1 MTLAGRCQDAA
12 WAMSC
17 AAWETE
23 NQMNKKPGAFAGA
36 AMLLQ
41 PGILNE
47 MKLSW
52 RLLRDG
58 RVTSLKYL
66 APALLALYVASPIDA
81 IPDLLLGVGQVDDL
95 GILVL
100 GLMVALKVI
109 PKLAPADVLR
119 EHTAGINGE
128 TRPMGTDSTR
138 VDPIVD
144 AHYTVR
150 S

>member
-1 MTLAGRCQDAA
+1 MY
-12 WAMSC
+12 
-17 AAWETE
+17 
-23 NQMNKKPGAFAGA
+23 KKPGAFAGA

-41 PGILNE
+41 PGFRNE
-47 MKLSW
+47 LKLSW
-52 RLLRDG
+52 RLLRDE

-66 APALLALYVASPIDA
+66 APALLALYVASPIDV
-81 IPDLLLGVGQVDDL
+81 IPDLLLGIGQVDDL
-95 GILVL
+95 GIAVL

-109 PKLAPADVLR
+109 PKLAPAEVLN
-119 EHTAGINGE
+119 EHTDDINGHTTKPSGPE
-128 TRPMGTDSTR
+128 ATR

>member
-1 MTLAGRCQDAA
+1 
-12 WAMSC
+12 
-17 AAWETE
+17 
-23 NQMNKKPGAFAGA
+23 MNKKPGAFAGA

-41 PGILNE
+41 PSILNE
-47 MKLSW
+47 MKLAW
-52 RLLRDG
+52 RLLRDD

-81 IPDLLLGVGQVDDL
+81 IPDLLVGIGQVDDL
-95 GILVL
+95 GIAIL
-100 GLMVALKVI
+100 GFMIALKVI

-119 EHTAGINGE
+119 EHTSTINGDA
-128 TRPMGTDSTR
+128 RPNEPGATR
-138 VDPIVD
+138 VDPVVD

>member
-1 MTLAGRCQDAA
+1 
-12 WAMSC
+12 MSC

-23 NQMNKKPGAFAGA
+23 KHVNRKPGVFAGA

-41 PGILNE
+41 SGILNE

-52 RLLRDG
+52 RLLRDE
-58 RVTSLKYL
+58 RVTSWKYL

-81 IPDLLLGVGQVDDL
+81 IPDLLLGIGQVDDL
-95 GILVL
+95 GVAVL
-100 GLMVALKVI
+100 GLMVALKLI

-119 EHTAGINGE
+119 EHTANINGDA
-128 TRPMGTDSTR
+128 RANGPDATR
-138 VDPIVD
+138 VDPVVD